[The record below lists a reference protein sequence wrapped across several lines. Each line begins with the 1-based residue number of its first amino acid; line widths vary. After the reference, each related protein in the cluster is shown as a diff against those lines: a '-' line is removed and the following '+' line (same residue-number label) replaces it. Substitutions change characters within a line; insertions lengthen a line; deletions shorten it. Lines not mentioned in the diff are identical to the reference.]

1 MNSHSIEPRRRIY
14 LKGYRFLSFVRN
26 LSNKRGKQLL
36 NNTIKTGLIALKT
49 VSKKQCRKQR
59 EQQENSEETKSLTK
73 LGNQK
78 LYLLRMQEI
87 LKTFHQVVKSYSKL
101 LKDSTVPKFVTRKWI
116 EINDLSGDQ
125 YSDNKNI
132 RFKTIMLRS
141 DFCDYSDAYI
151 VVKRTIDLGVNG
163 DNAMT

>member
-1 MNSHSIEPRRRIY
+1 
-14 LKGYRFLSFVRN
+14 
-26 LSNKRGKQLL
+26 
-36 NNTIKTGLIALKT
+36 
-49 VSKKQCRKQR
+49 
-59 EQQENSEETKSLTK
+59 
-73 LGNQK
+73 
-78 LYLLRMQEI
+78 MQEI

-101 LKDSTVPKFVTRKWI
+101 LKDSTVSKFVTRKWI